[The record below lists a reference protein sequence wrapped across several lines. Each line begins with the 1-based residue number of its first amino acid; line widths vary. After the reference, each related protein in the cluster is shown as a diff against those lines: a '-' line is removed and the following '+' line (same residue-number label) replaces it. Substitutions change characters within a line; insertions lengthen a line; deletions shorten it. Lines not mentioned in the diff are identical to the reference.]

1 MWQEKPKAAYA
12 QKRSPVRSAWSPPKF
27 QEMRHPERSR
37 VSGPRN
43 AILALWVSE
52 RRDLARNSA
61 ALSAN
66 PTTCI
71 LASVPLPE
79 KALIDRIRK
88 GISSSRLHYLVRGI
102 GDDCAVLRIPR
113 NHDTLVTT
121 DFTLEEVHFRR
132 AWHAPEIVGR
142 RCLTRGLSDIA
153 AMGGNPLA
161 IFLSLAIPK
170 RLPQSWVDRFMKGFL
185 DLAREF
191 RVPLAGGDTAQSPA
205 GVLADVIVLGSVPR
219 GRAIL
224 RSTAR
229 AGDGIYVTGELGG
242 AAAALEVLRKS
253 PRKVAARDYPRH
265 FHPVPRIAIGRFLR
279 EKKLASSMIDLSDGL
294 STDLAHIC
302 DESRVGARIDENLI
316 PRATVGRPARKVSLE
331 AALHGGED
339 YELLFTAPKSKRIP
353 RRILGVRITP
363 IGEITSARSI
373 TIVRDGVRCELDPR
387 GWEHF
392 RN

>member
-1 MWQEKPKAAYA
+1 
-12 QKRSPVRSAWSPPKF
+12 
-27 QEMRHPERSR
+27 
-37 VSGPRN
+37 
-43 AILALWVSE
+43 
-52 RRDLARNSA
+52 
-61 ALSAN
+61 
-66 PTTCI
+66 
-71 LASVPLPE
+71 
-79 KALIDRIRK
+79 
-88 GISSSRLHYLVRGI
+88 
-102 GDDCAVLRIPR
+102 
-113 NHDTLVTT
+113 
-121 DFTLEEVHFRR
+121 
-132 AWHAPEIVGR
+132 
-142 RCLTRGLSDIA
+142 
-153 AMGGNPLA
+153 MGGNPLA

-302 DESRVGARIDENLI
+302 DESRVSARIDENLI
-316 PRATVGRPARKVSLE
+316 PRATVGRPVCQVSPE

-339 YELLFTAPKSKRIP
+339 YELLFTAEKSKRVP

-363 IGEITSARSI
+363 IGEITRGRAM
-373 TIVRDGVRCELDPR
+373 TIVKDGVRSKLEPQ

-392 RN
+392 KSDL

>member
-1 MWQEKPKAAYA
+1 
-12 QKRSPVRSAWSPPKF
+12 V
-27 QEMRHPERSR
+27 
-37 VSGPRN
+37 
-43 AILALWVSE
+43 I
-52 RRDLARNSA
+52 
-61 ALSAN
+61 
-66 PTTCI
+66 
-71 LASVPLPE
+71 
-79 KALIDRIRK
+79 
-88 GISSSRLHYLVRGI
+88 RGI

-132 AWHAPEIVGR
+132 PWHPPEIVGR

-153 AMGGNPLA
+153 AMGGEPVAL
-161 IFLSLAIPK
+161 FLSLAIPK
-170 RLPQSWVDRFMKGFL
+170 QLPQSWVDRFMRGFL

-191 RVPLAGGDTAQSPA
+191 HVPLAGGDTAQSPA

-229 AGDGIYVTGELGG
+229 AGDRIYVTGDLGG
-242 AAAALEVLRKS
+242 AAAALDALRKA
-253 PRKVAARDYPRH
+253 PHKVAARDYTRH
-265 FHPVPRIAIGRFLR
+265 FYPVLRIAIGRFLR

-302 DESRVGARIDENLI
+302 DESGVGARIDENLI
-316 PRATVGRPARKVSLE
+316 PYASVGRLARKVSPE

-339 YELLFTAPKSKRIP
+339 YELLFTAPKSARIP
-353 RRILGVRITP
+353 SRILGVRTTLIGQITRN
-363 IGEITSARSI
+363 RSI
-373 TIVRDGVRCELDPR
+373 TLVKDGVRCKLEPR